1 MQVKKKLGAF
11 GVVMKGYV
19 VVMRGKAKKAT
30 IEALERLNPKV
41 TGSNILI
48 KPNLAS
54 YVKDNGENT
63 DVKVIEGIVE
73 YFQDKGDIT
82 IAEGCCGSTGLVPD
96 STHKLFEFAGYSK
109 LEDKYRVKLF
119 DLNTDV
125 FEKVKLYDEVFGIAR
140 TALKA
145 DYLISVPVLKTHE
158 FTTISACVKNLMGC
172 LEPKPTTGYETATK
186 WQIHTELSECDFSDL
201 PRYWSALSKFEHRL
215 IALYKKLLPKLGIID
230 AIVAS
235 EGDAPV
241 NGTPIRMG
249 LVLASENPINC
260 DAVAA
265 YLMGIDPDK
274 VGCLQIAKE
283 QNLGEINM
291 KDIETNVDIRRHRK
305 KFKLPS
311 FIDYLHKNR
320 ILRPQDYL

>member
-1 MQVKKKLGAF
+1 MQNC
-11 GVVMKGYV
+11 V

-30 IEALERLNPKV
+30 IKALEKLNPEV
-41 TGSNILI
+41 TSSNILI

-54 YVKDNGENT
+54 YVKDKGENT
-63 DVKVIEGIVE
+63 DVRVVEGIVE

-82 IAEGCCGSTGLVPD
+82 IAEGCCGSTGSAPD
-96 STHKLFEFAGYSK
+96 STYNLFEFAEYSK
-109 LEDKYRVKLF
+109 LEGKYGVKLF

-125 FEKVKLYDEVFGIAR
+125 FEKVKLYDKVFGIAR
-140 TALKA
+140 TALNT
-145 DYLISVPVLKTHE
+145 DYLISAPVLKTHE
-158 FTTISACVKNLMGC
+158 FTTISSCVKNLMGC
-172 LEPKPTTGYETATK
+172 LEPKPTPSHETATK

-201 PRYWSALSKFEHRL
+201 PQYWSALSKFEHRL

-235 EGDAPV
+235 EGDSPI
-241 NGTPIRMG
+241 NGTPTHMG
-249 LVLASENPINC
+249 LVLASANPISC

-265 YLMGIDPDK
+265 YLMGIDPDR
-274 VGCLQIAKE
+274 VGCLQIAKK

-291 KDIETNVDIRRHRK
+291 EDIETNVDLRRHRK

-320 ILRPQDYL
+320 ISRPQKCL

>member
-1 MQVKKKLGAF
+1 
-11 GVVMKGYV
+11 MKSYV

-30 IEALERLNPKV
+30 IKALEELNPKV
-41 TGSNILI
+41 TDSNILI

-54 YVKDNGENT
+54 HAKDNGENT
-63 DVKVIEGIVE
+63 DVRVVEGIVE

-109 LEDKYRVKLF
+109 LEDKYGVKLF

-125 FEKVKLYDEVFGIAR
+125 FEKVKLYDKAFGIAR
-140 TALKA
+140 TALNT
-145 DYLISVPVLKTHE
+145 DYLISAPVLKTHE
-158 FTTISACVKNLMGC
+158 YTTISACVKNLMGC
-172 LEPKPTTGYETATK
+172 LKPKPTLGYETATK
-186 WQIHTELSECDFSDL
+186 WQIHAELSECDFSDL
-201 PRYWSALSKFEHRL
+201 PQYWSALSKFEHRL

-235 EGDAPV
+235 EGDAPI

-249 LVLASENPINC
+249 LVLASENPISC

-283 QNLGEINM
+283 QDLGEINM
-291 KDIETNVDIRRHRK
+291 EDIETNVDLRRHRK
-305 KFKLPS
+305 RFRLPS
-311 FIDYLHKNR
+311 FVDYLHKNR
-320 ILRPQDYL
+320 ILRPQEDH